1 MTGAAFFDLD
11 RTLMAGSSAY
21 HFGRAMYQA
30 GQMTRR
36 QIARAAL
43 DQIRFRL
50 EGATD
55 AAVNVLLERVLE
67 GIKGRRV
74 VDLRRLT
81 PDVLAG
87 ILPRVYP
94 QMLAV
99 VREHQDAG
107 RPAYIA
113 TAASQPAAEILAQ
126 ALVMDG
132 AIGTK
137 WEVLDGVYTGRLD
150 GAFAYGEGKAARL
163 REFAAEHAIELA
175 DSWAYSDSASDL
187 PMLEA
192 VGHPVAVNPDSQL
205 AEVAKREGWEV
216 LRFEK
221 LGERLRM
228 AAAVAIAAAVGGS
241 GTWLAA
247 RRRGRA

>member
-1 MTGAAFFDLD
+1 LTAATFFDLD

-21 HFGRAMYQA
+21 HFGRAMYKA
-30 GQMTRR
+30 GQMSRR
-36 QIARAAL
+36 QIARDAI
-43 DQIRFRL
+43 DQVRFRL

-94 QMLAV
+94 QMLEV

-107 RPAYIA
+107 RPAFIA
-113 TAASQPAAEILAQ
+113 TADSQPAAEILAQ
-126 ALVMDG
+126 ALAMDG
-132 AIGTK
+132 AIGTQ
-137 WEVLDGVYTGRLD
+137 WEIEDGVYTGRLD
-150 GAFAYGEGKAARL
+150 GPFAYGEGKAQRL
-163 REFAAEHAIELA
+163 REFAAERAIALSQ
-175 DSWAYSDSASDL
+175 SWADTDAASDL

-192 VGHPVAVNPDSQL
+192 VGHPVAVNPDAEL

-221 LGERLRM
+221 LGERLRG
-228 AAAVAIAAAVGGS
+228 AFADVGAG
-241 GTWLAA
+241 A
-247 RRRGRA
+247 RRGRAQSLAAS

>member
-1 MTGAAFFDLD
+1 
-11 RTLMAGSSAY
+11 MAGSSAY
-21 HFGRAMYQA
+21 HFGRAMYKA
-30 GQMTRR
+30 GQMSRR
-36 QIARAAL
+36 QIARDAI

-50 EGATD
+50 RGASD
-55 AAVNVLLERVLE
+55 AAVNVLLDRVLE

-94 QMLAV
+94 QMLEV

-113 TAASQPAAEILAQ
+113 TAASHPAAEILAQ
-126 ALVMDG
+126 ALAMDG

-137 WEVLDGVYTGRLD
+137 WEIADGVYTGRLD
-150 GAFAYGEGKAARL
+150 GPFAYGEGKANRL
-163 REFAAEHAIELA
+163 REFAAENGIDLA
-175 DSWAYSDSASDL
+175 ASWAYTDAASDL
-187 PMLEA
+187 PMLEV
-192 VGHPVAVNPDSQL
+192 VGHPVAVNPDAEL

-228 AAAVAIAAAVGGS
+228 LVAVGIAGAVGGS

-247 RRRGRA
+247 RSRRNPVSVRHRLRRP